1 MWTRLSCNISLVLFD
16 LLSSLIFRE
25 ILMKTILSIAT
36 ALITGLFFNSSAIAE
51 DEKPAE
57 WLFVYAAE
65 TTISKTQP
73 T

>member
-1 MWTRLSCNISLVLFD
+1 MWTRLRCNISLILFD

-36 ALITGLFFNSSAIAE
+36 ALITGLFFNSLAIAE

-57 WLFVYAAE
+57 WLFVYTAE
-65 TTISKTQP
+65 TATSKSQST
-73 T
+73 